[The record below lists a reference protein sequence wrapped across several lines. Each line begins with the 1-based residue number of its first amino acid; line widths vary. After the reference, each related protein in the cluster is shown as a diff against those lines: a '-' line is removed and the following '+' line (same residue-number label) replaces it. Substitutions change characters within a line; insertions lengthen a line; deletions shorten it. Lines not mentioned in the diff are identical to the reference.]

1 MNKKI
6 KSFINKRDEELKK
19 FIEDNFKELSLEQSL
34 EMIIQAEKELDV
46 SPNSNLD
53 NQFVALRLALYE
65 YKGEA

>member
-34 EMIIQAEKELDV
+34 EMIIQAEKEIDV

-65 YKGEA
+65 YKGEV

>member
-6 KSFINKRDEELKK
+6 KSFIKKRDEELKK

-34 EMIIQAEKELDV
+34 DMIIQVEKEIDV

-65 YKGEA
+65 YKGEV

>member
-6 KSFINKRDEELKK
+6 KSFIKKRDEELKK
-19 FIEDNFKELSLEQSL
+19 FIEDNFKELSWEQSL
-34 EMIIQAEKELDV
+34 DMIIQVEKEIDV

-65 YKGEA
+65 YKGEV